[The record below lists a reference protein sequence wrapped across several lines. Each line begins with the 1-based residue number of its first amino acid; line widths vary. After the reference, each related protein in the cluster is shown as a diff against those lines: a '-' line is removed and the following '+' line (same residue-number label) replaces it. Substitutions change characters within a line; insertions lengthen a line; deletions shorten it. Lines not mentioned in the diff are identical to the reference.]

1 MRGLKGIRRIL
12 SVSLSALLLFSAA
25 AVSLSVAAEEE
36 PVILYAGDAVPAEHT
51 AITSLTDALA
61 DSAYAG
67 KAVVVYVYGNLYPT
81 KQGISSGSGNYESI
95 TNVASVVIEGKENAA
110 LRCRQGDKVI
120 FSLYANG
127 IPTTLKN
134 LSLYT
139 CTVWGGG
146 PFADAENTSLVVEN
160 CDQKGTTG
168 VVNGGGLS
176 TKVTGTASVKVTG
189 STLYSVSGGG
199 MSESRVLNGAPADV
213 NKAEIVAG
221 EGNTISYVTGG
232 SGSRVETT
240 DVLVTGGTYT
250 NVCGGGN
257 GGPVGESR
265 VVVDGETVVV
275 TNKVYGGSIGGANG
289 ITNKAAVIIKDCDNI
304 RDICGGALN
313 ALTKEVSIEIAG
325 GTIGRYVFGGGYN
338 GKVENT
344 AVTITGGTVSG
355 QVVASGKEP
364 EATVENAKIRVE
376 NAEIAGEPAILFTS
390 PDADS
395 ATVTGRVLLNVDKEA
410 YSIEEAGDI
419 DVTFTYITGV
429 TLDKTS
435 AKLEAGKTLQLKAT
449 VEPEAAKDKNIAWTS
464 SDPAVA
470 AVDENGLVTAQKEG
484 NVTITATTVNGKT
497 AACEITVEKATDD
510 DFTQTGSGTKA
521 VLALA
526 ILLASAAGVYF
537 FFKKHLDK

>member
-36 PVILYAGDAVPAEHT
+36 PVILYAGDAVPAEPYRHHQPDRC
-51 AITSLTDALA
+51 ACRQC
-61 DSAYAG
+61 YAG

-95 TNVASVVIEGKENAA
+95 TNVASVVIEGKKAA

-176 TKVTGTASVKVTG
+176 TKVTGTASVKITG

-199 MSESRVLNGAPADV
+199 MSESRVLDGAPADV
-213 NKAEIVAG
+213 NKAEIIVG
-221 EGNTISYVTGG
+221 EGNTISYVIGG

-240 DVLVTGGTYT
+240 NILVNGGTYT

-275 TNKVYGGSIGGANG
+275 TNKVYGGS
-289 ITNKAAVIIKDCDNI
+289 TAAPT
-304 RDICGGALN
+304 ASP
-313 ALTKEVSIEIAG
+313 TK
-325 GTIGRYVFGGGYN
+325 R
-338 GKVENT
+338 
-344 AVTITGGTVSG
+344 
-355 QVVASGKEP
+355 
-364 EATVENAKIRVE
+364 
-376 NAEIAGEPAILFTS
+376 L
-390 PDADS
+390 
-395 ATVTGRVLLNVDKEA
+395 
-410 YSIEEAGDI
+410 
-419 DVTFTYITGV
+419 
-429 TLDKTS
+429 
-435 AKLEAGKTLQLKAT
+435 
-449 VEPEAAKDKNIAWTS
+449 S
-464 SDPAVA
+464 SS
-470 AVDENGLVTAQKEG
+470 
-484 NVTITATTVNGKT
+484 KT
-497 AACEITVEKATDD
+497 AIIYGI
-510 DFTQTGSGTKA
+510 F
-521 VLALA
+521 
-526 ILLASAAGVYF
+526 AAARSMP
-537 FFKKHLDK
+537 